1 MRHRSVSAAAG
12 LVLVAALAGCTP
24 LPGEDPRIT
33 QWRAERQAEAEAD
46 ADADRDVVAVLSLQ
60 ADAAADG
67 GRVEAVLARP
77 ALPTAIT
84 LECVGDGSI
93 DLEVGSLSTGSG
105 STTRTTTTL
114 DEIDCADGPLEID
127 PASLGEKPI
136 SSVDAIVSDADG
148 DAVWFLTI
156 RGDFAAS

>member
-33 QWRAERQAEAEAD
+33 QWRAERQAEA
-46 ADADRDVVAVLSLQ
+46 DADRDVVAVLSLQ
-60 ADAAADG
+60 AGAAADG

-93 DLEVGSLSTGSG
+93 DLEIGSLSTGSG
-105 STTRTTTTL
+105 ATTRTTTTL
-114 DEIDCADGPLEID
+114 DAIDCADGPLEID

-156 RGDFAAS
+156 RGDVTAS

>member
-33 QWRAERQAEAEAD
+33 QWRAERQAEA
-46 ADADRDVVAVLSLQ
+46 DADRDVVAVLSLQ
-60 ADAAADG
+60 ADAASDG
-67 GRVEAVLARP
+67 GRVEATLARP

-84 LECVGDGSI
+84 LECLGDGSI
-93 DLEVGSLSTGSG
+93 DLEIGSLSTASG
-105 STTRTTTTL
+105 ATTRTTTTL
-114 DEIDCADGPLEID
+114 DAIDCADGPLEID

-136 SSVDAIVSDADG
+136 SSVDGIVSDADG
-148 DAVWFLTI
+148 DAVWVLTI
-156 RGDFAAS
+156 RGDVTAS